1 MNKMTSRTLG
11 LWGSF
16 PDKSFTWLYDIRP
29 VSIKHQ
35 ADLVRAQVYSSTSLA
50 RADQRQVVNA
60 IGQAA
65 KNPQPFLKVPKLP
78 TSDEI
83 VVAPIDAVT
92 PRLPRIHARLITAIN
107 PMPSNPLPLIELP
120 DRTVTMRSEIF
131 TAPVSIGERERDW
144 TKASDGQHIPFPKGY
159 FLGETPEHIEL
170 ARKKLPRHWPAA
182 SPGRRLL

>member
-16 PDKSFTWLYDIRP
+16 PDKSFTWLYDIRQ

-92 PRLPRIHARLITAIN
+92 PKLPRIHARLITTIN
-107 PMPSNPLPLIELP
+107 PMPSNPLPLIELL

-131 TAPVSIGERERDW
+131 TAPVSTGERERDW
-144 TKASDGQHIPFPKGY
+144 TKASDGQHTHSLRVIFWVKPPS
-159 FLGETPEHIEL
+159 T
-170 ARKKLPRHWPAA
+170 
-182 SPGRRLL
+182 SS

>member
-1 MNKMTSRTLG
+1 MTSRTLG

-35 ADLVRAQVYSSTSLA
+35 ADLVVAVSWKEDRRIRAQVYSSTSLA

-65 KNPQPFLKVPKLP
+65 KNPQPSLKVPKLP

-92 PRLPRIHARLITAIN
+92 PRLPRIHAGLITAII
-107 PMPSNPLPLIELP
+107 PMPSNPLQVPLIELP

-131 TAPVSIGERERDW
+131 TAPVSTGERERDW
-144 TKASDGQHIPFPKGY
+144 TKTSDGQHIPFPKGY
-159 FLGETPEHIEL
+159 FLGETP
-170 ARKKLPRHWPAA
+170 
-182 SPGRRLL
+182 